1 MLPPLQVREAMAGL
15 LVAVSRTR
23 ALHFYEV
30 RTLLLQPLG
39 EQHRLAHFWFPGG
52 GGL

>member
-1 MLPPLQVREAMAGL
+1 MPEVMNAHADRTPPPLPCLQVREAMAKL

-30 RTLLLQPLG
+30 RG
-39 EQHRLAHFWFPGG
+39 VRGG
-52 GGL
+52 RRV